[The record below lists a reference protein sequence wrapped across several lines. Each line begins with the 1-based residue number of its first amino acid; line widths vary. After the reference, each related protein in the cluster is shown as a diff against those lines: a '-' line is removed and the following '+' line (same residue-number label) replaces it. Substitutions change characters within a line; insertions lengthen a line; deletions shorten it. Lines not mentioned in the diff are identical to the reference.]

1 MRHVWV
7 TVACA
12 WVLWSHETR
21 FLPAAPAEHAY
32 HALET
37 FATHAPC
44 EAARRHQQDLWH
56 EPRRVEGAVIVHR
69 FLCLPQ
75 GVHPAD
81 PTT

>member
-1 MRHVWV
+1 MRYAWI

-12 WVLWSHETR
+12 WVLWSHATR
-21 FLPAAPAEHAY
+21 FRPATPAEHAY

-44 EAARRHQQDLWH
+44 EAARRHQQDLWP

-69 FLCLPQ
+69 FLCLPY
-75 GVHPAD
+75 GVHPRD
-81 PTT
+81 PSM